1 MEKIELEFKEIEAD
15 KIKKDIHFI
24 LKGMY
29 IGICFILFFVPLKII
44 LGFL

>member
-1 MEKIELEFKEIEAD
+1 MTEPEIKETEVE
-15 KIKKDIHFI
+15 KIKKDIRLI

-29 IGICFILFFVPLKII
+29 FGICFILFFVPLKII